1 MKGKLVVIEGSD
13 ASGKET
19 QSKLLV
25 KRLEKEGH
33 KTAYFDFPAYN
44 SKTGKK
50 IASYLRGDYGDIDD
64 ISPYFAAVLYADDR
78 LALRDRIIK
87 LLKEGRIIVVDRYV
101 LSNKAHQS
109 VKLKDKKERENFF
122 KWVDELEYKKNEL
135 PEEDVLIYLY
145 VPVDVMIE
153 WNKKKKQR
161 GYLKGEEDIHEK
173 NIGYLKKVEKQY
185 LELVER
191 NKKYVKISCVE
202 NDRAF
207 SIQEIH
213 KKVWDVVK
221 KKL

>member
-25 KRLEKEGH
+25 KRLEKEGY
-33 KTAYFDFPAYN
+33 KTVYFDFPAYN

-50 IASYLRGDYGDIDD
+50 IGSYLRGDYGDIDD
-64 ISPYFAAVLYADDR
+64 ISPYFAAMLYADDR

-87 LLKEGRIIVVDRYV
+87 LLKEGRIVVVDRYV

-122 KWVDELEYKKNEL
+122 KWVDELEYKKNQL

-145 VPVDVMIE
+145 VPVDIILK
-153 WNKKKKQR
+153 WIKKNGEKA
-161 GYLKGEEDIHEK
+161 YLKGKKDIHESNVK
-173 NIGYLKKVEKQY
+173 YLKKVEKQY
-185 LELVER
+185 LELVEK
-191 NKKYVKISCVE
+191 NKEYVKISRVE
-202 NDRAF
+202 ENRVF
-207 SIQEIH
+207 SIEEIH